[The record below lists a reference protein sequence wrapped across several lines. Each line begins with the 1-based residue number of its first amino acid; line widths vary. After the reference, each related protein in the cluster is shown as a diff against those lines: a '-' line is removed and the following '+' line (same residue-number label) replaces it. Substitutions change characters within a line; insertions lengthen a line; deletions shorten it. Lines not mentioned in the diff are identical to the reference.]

1 MAETKDRENSFVII
15 INKWGS
21 NNNIKR
27 KNSLPLKFDYK
38 QQKFCIGLNLFS
50 PFRVNGNK
58 SGRVGEFIGL
68 ASRSDTFHQIKTTNP
83 K

>member
-1 MAETKDRENSFVII
+1 MGVQQQHQKE
-15 INKWGS
+15 
-21 NNNIKR
+21 
-27 KNSLPLKFDYK
+27 NSLPLKFDYK
-38 QQKFCIGLNLFS
+38 QQKFSIGLNLFS

-83 K
+83 KKIHKKRKNSKFTK